1 MNKIKD
7 INEEDNNSQRSNNTL
22 TSNSETQ
29 NNNGKREK
37 RTRNRPSKAE
47 RYSEERI
54 NLIKSLN
61 KMIGLNENNKILLY
75 DLEHN
80 EELKIYLR
88 DNVSL
93 IRKIFKTCSWGYF
106 SNDKKKGMG
115 NEIGLLRAIYKN
127 DGWEI
132 SSKRKICERDGKKR
146 LLVELHLNK

>member
-1 MNKIKD
+1 M
-7 INEEDNNSQRSNNTL
+7 EDNDSL
-22 TSNSETQ
+22 TSNSENQ
-29 NNNGKREK
+29 NNNGKRVK

-47 RYSEERI
+47 KYSEERI
-54 NLIKSLN
+54 ND
-61 KMIGLNENNKILLY
+61 NNKIILY

-80 EELKIYLR
+80 EKLKIYLR
-88 DNVSL
+88 ENISL

-132 SSKRKICERDGKKR
+132 SSKRKICERGGEKK
-146 LLVELHLNK
+146 LHIELHFNKTIY